1 MAVLPYGPWGP
12 DRWNHDSEFA
22 GEALGVLPKAGS
34 YGPWPGLAATS
45 LAVGDPVR
53 GAYAARKDNGTF
65 VVFCGTADALY
76 KFAGTTTAWTDV
88 SKSGGYNLPT
98 DGFWSFCQ
106 FDNILIAT
114 NGVDDPQYIDVDSG
128 TEFADLT
135 GAPKAKFCKT
145 VGDYV
150 FLAQLGAAQGPAADV
165 GEIQI
170 IWSGQRDP
178 AHWTI
183 GEKSCDFATF
193 WDGGFVQ
200 GVTSLIGGLVI
211 LRSGIQRFG
220 VGQYRAFDFA
230 PVLDAQ
236 GTDSPNSIVQDEAA
250 AYFYSPSG
258 FVGIGS
264 GVEKIGFEFVDRWFA
279 EQANPSRV
287 NEIQGALDPIRKRI
301 FWGFH
306 SISSSSD
313 AFDHI
318 IAYDIRLKRWTHA
331 EVPVSTLLPAF
342 SPGMTLSDIAT
353 LYTTLDTVPYPF
365 GSRVW
370 QGGAP
375 GLAAFGTDEKLSFFA
390 GQNLGAT
397 MQTSLFQ
404 PVPGSRAFVNGWR
417 AIDDA
422 ADGEGRVYVSERPQS
437 AAIVLPP
444 ETVNDEGVIPA
455 RASGRY
461 MRFERTIPAGS
472 QWDDA
477 QGIDFDGD
485 MVVEDGDR

>member
-1 MAVLPYGPWGP
+1 MIPYGPWSP
-12 DRWNHDSEFA
+12 DRFLYDSELA
-22 GEALGVLPKAGS
+22 GEALGILPQARS

-53 GAYAARKDNGTF
+53 GAIAARKDNGTF

-76 KFAGTTTAWTDV
+76 KFAGTTSAWDDV
-88 SKSGGYNLPT
+88 SQAGGYTTPS

-106 FDNILIAT
+106 FDNIVIAT
-114 NGVDDPQYIDVDSG
+114 NGVDNPQYIDVDSG
-128 TEFADLT
+128 TAFADIS

-150 FLAQLGAAQGPAADV
+150 FLAQLGTAQGPKASL
-165 GEIQI
+165 GEIQL

-178 AHWTI
+178 LHWTI

-211 LRSGIQRFG
+211 LRSGVQRFG
-220 VGQYRAFDFA
+220 VGAYKAFDFA

-236 GTDSPNSIVQDEAA
+236 GTESPYSIVQDEGA

-258 FVGIGS
+258 FTAIAG
-264 GVEKIGFEFVDRWFA
+264 GVEKIGFELVDEWFLG
-279 EQANPSRV
+279 QVDTVRV
-287 NEIQGALDPIRKRI
+287 NEIMGAIDPINKRI
-301 FWGFH
+301 FWAFH
-306 SISSSSD
+306 TNAASGD
-313 AFDHI
+313 AFSHVI
-318 IAYDIRLKRWTHA
+318 CYDIRRKRWTHA
-331 EVPVSTLLPAF
+331 DLVLTTVFPAF

-353 LYTTLDTVPYPF
+353 LYPTLDSVPYPF

-375 GLAAFGTDEKLSFFA
+375 GLAAFGGDQKLAFFA
-390 GQNLGAT
+390 GNALAAT
-397 MQTSLFQ
+397 AQTSLFQ
-404 PVPGSRAFVNGWR
+404 PIPGSRAFVNGFR

-422 ADGEGRVYVSERPQS
+422 ADGTGTVSVTERPQTAEQALAPAS
-437 AAIVLPP
+437 
-444 ETVNDEGVIPA
+444 VNEQGLIPA

-461 MRFERTIPAGS
+461 HRYQRDIPAGS
-472 QWDDA
+472 QWSDM
-477 QGIDFDGD
+477 QGIDFDEG
-485 MVVEDGDR
+485 MLVEDGMR